1 MPRIER
7 IRCKSCREP
16 IDLKLQK
23 NGRLKCPACG
33 TVHKLQ
39 PAHIR
44 PRWKAFRPQF
54 LLAAGGAA
62 VLLITL
68 IIVIVCAVSC
78 SGSPEA
84 TVPETTEPIVT
95 QEVLTPV
102 QQDALALAE
111 KYLSEA
117 PFSYLGLVSQL
128 EYDGL
133 DYETADFAVARCG
146 ADWNEQA
153 ELSAREYLE
162 LGEFDRQQLLDALL
176 FEGFTNQEA
185 EFAADQVGLAAGAAE
200 PEAV

>member
-16 IDLKLQK
+16 IDLKLQV

-62 VLLITL
+62 LLLITL

-84 TVPETTEPIVT
+84 TVPETAETTEPIVT
-95 QEVLTPV
+95 ELVLTPD
-102 QQDALALAE
+102 QQDAMALAE
-111 KYLSEA
+111 QLLADA
-117 PFSYLGLVSQL
+117 PFSYAGLISQL
-128 EYDGL
+128 EYEGY
-133 DYETADFAVARCG
+133 DYQTADFAVARCS
-146 ADWNEQA
+146 ADWFQQA
-153 ELSAREYLE
+153 EISAREYLE
-162 LGEFDRQQLLDALL
+162 LGEFDRQQMLDALL
-176 FEGFTNQEA
+176 FEGFTTQEA
-185 EFAADQVGLAAGAAE
+185 EFAADQVGLV
-200 PEAV
+200 EAVEGV